1 VTSLEHYAA
10 ALGARSRFRTS
21 GGELAYSDVGEGPVV
36 LFLHGFPLW
45 SYEWREFIPLFSS
58 RFRVIAPDLLGSGD
72 SDKPEDAPL
81 HIRAQAGY
89 LRELLAGLGV
99 DRFAV
104 IGHGPGAGVAQLL
117 ALDGDGVEAMVL
129 LDATAFD
136 HWPSDSTR
144 EAQVTAA
151 GLPHGPELAA
161 AVVRTSIEIGAASRA
176 RIPDEVV
183 DAYVAPFAETDGAF
197 FRALNA
203 IDGEGL
209 AGREGEFER
218 IEFPVLILWGEDD
231 PFFAPLV
238 GEHLNEAMPSSA
250 LGLLPG
256 CGHFIVDEA
265 ADTIGPMISEYLRAR
280 WLHAPHGHADASGI
294 VMLQLE
300 RRPPWVDL
308 VEAEADEWFDV
319 DGADPP
325 VPDPARQEVGP
336 NPMSEMAEDDEP

>member
-1 VTSLEHYAA
+1 MSPLATHADL
-10 ALGARSRFRTS
+10 LGPRARFRTS
-21 GGELAYSDVGEGPVV
+21 GGELAYTDVGEGPVV
-36 LFLHGFPLW
+36 LLLHGFPLW

-58 RFRVIAPDLLGSGD
+58 RFRVIAPDLLGFGESE
-72 SDKPEDAPL
+72 KPERAPL

-89 LRELLAGLGV
+89 VGELMAGLGI
-99 DRFAV
+99 DRYAV
-104 IGHGPGAGVAQLL
+104 IGHGPSGGIAQLL

-136 HWPSDSTR
+136 AWPSDSTR
-144 EAQVTAA
+144 EAQERAA
-151 GLPHGPELAA
+151 ERAQSADLAA
-161 AVVRTSIEIGAASRA
+161 AVVRTSIEVGAASRA

-183 DAYVAPFAETDGAF
+183 EAYVAPFEQAPGSF
-197 FRALNA
+197 LRALNA

-209 AGREGEFER
+209 AGREADFER

-231 PFFAPLV
+231 PFFPPHV
-238 GEHLNEAMPSSA
+238 GERLNEAMPSSA

-265 ADTIGPMISEYLRAR
+265 ADTIGPLISEYLRAR
-280 WLHAPHGHADASGI
+280 WLHAPHGHGDTSGV

-308 VEAEADEWFDV
+308 AEAEAE
-319 DGADPP
+319 DGYEEGGEGPL
-325 VPDPARQEVGP
+325 VPDPAGQEIGR
-336 NPMSEMAEDDEP
+336 NAER

>member
-1 VTSLEHYAA
+1 VSHLATRTAPLEPRA
-10 ALGARSRFRTS
+10 RFRSS

-36 LFLHGFPLW
+36 LLLHGFPLW
-45 SYEWREFIPLFSS
+45 SYEWREFIPLFAS

-72 SDKPEDAPL
+72 SEKPEGAPL

-89 LRELLAGLGV
+89 VRELMEALAI
-99 DRFAV
+99 DRYAV
-104 IGHGPGAGVAQLL
+104 VGHGPGGGIAQLL
-117 ALDGDGVEAMVL
+117 ALDGEGIEAMVL
-129 LDATAFD
+129 LDATAFRD
-136 HWPSDSTR
+136 WHSDGTR
-144 EAQVTAA
+144 EAQERSAELDQSA
-151 GLPHGPELAA
+151 DLAA
-161 AVVRTSIEIGAASRA
+161 AVVRTGIEIGAASRA

-183 DAYVAPFAETDGAF
+183 EAYVAPFQEAPASF

-209 AGREGEFER
+209 AGREEDLER
-218 IEFPVLILWGEDD
+218 IGFPVLILWGEDD
-231 PFFAPLV
+231 PYYPPSV
-238 GEHLNEAMPSSA
+238 GERLNEAMPSSA

-280 WLHAPHGHADASGI
+280 WLHAPHGHGDTSGV

-308 VEAEADEWFDV
+308 AEVEADEWFDH
-319 DGADPP
+319 DGEEPR
-325 VPDPARQEVGP
+325 VPDPAEQEIGRD
-336 NPMSEMAEDDEP
+336 AER

>member
-1 VTSLEHYAA
+1 MTALDSYVSS
-10 ALGARSRFRTS
+10 LGARSRFRTS

-36 LFLHGFPLW
+36 VLLHGFPLW

-58 RFRVIAPDLLGSGD
+58 RFRVIAPDLLGFGE

-89 LRELLAGLGV
+89 LRELLAGLGI

-104 IGHGPGAGVAQLL
+104 VGHGPGGGVAQLL

-129 LDATAFD
+129 LDATAFN

-144 EAQVTAA
+144 EAQATAA
-151 GLPHGPELAA
+151 ELSPGPELAA
-161 AVVRTSIEIGAASRA
+161 AVVRTSIEIGVASRA
-176 RIPDEVV
+176 RVPDEVV
-183 DAYVAPFAETDGAF
+183 DAYVAPFDDSDGAF

-209 AGREGEFER
+209 GGREAEFER

-280 WLHAPHGHADASGI
+280 WLHAPHGHADQSGI
-294 VMLQLE
+294 VTLQLE

-308 VEAEADEWFDV
+308 AEAEADEWFEA
-319 DGADPP
+319 DGGEPRI
-325 VPDPARQEVGP
+325 PDPTQQEVGR
-336 NPMSEMAEDDEP
+336 NPRREKEEGGG